1 MQVIH
6 KMHVV
11 TMVKVKMSFSVSRFS
26 VTVEKYPHIYFQLST
41 LSTDYQL

>member
-11 TMVKVKMSFSVSRFS
+11 TMVKVKMSFSVSRLS
-26 VTVEKYPHIYFQLST
+26 ATVQKQVNST
-41 LSTDYQL
+41 STVPPV